1 MGLHFQEVNFAYYLP
16 KSKKKPINFT
26 LKDIN
31 LSINKEDEFIAV
43 IGHTG
48 SGKSTLVQLMNA
60 LLIPSTGKINL
71 FGNIVEHNKKPLLK
85 PIRQQAGLVFQ
96 FPEYQLFEETVIKDI
111 SFGPK
116 NFGFSKDEAH
126 KRALEAAKMMNIKEE
141 LLDRT
146 PFTLSGGE
154 MRKVAIAGILAS
166 NPDVLI
172 LDEPTVGLDPV
183 NKREMLEL
191 LRKFNQELHKTI
203 IIITHDMDVVGEY
216 AKKVLVLKEG
226 NIVHFGDKDSLFS
239 DEEKVKNANLDY
251 PEMVKVLRYLNEKL
265 NLNLNYLKYN
275 KKDAYEELKK
285 VIGEKH
291 E

>member
-31 LSINKEDEFIAV
+31 LSIDKQGEFIAV

-60 LLIPSTGKINL
+60 LLMPSTGRINL
-71 FGNIVEHNKKPLLK
+71 FGNIIEHNKKPLLK

-111 SFGPK
+111 SFGPR
-116 NFGFSKDEAH
+116 NFGFSKEEAH
-126 KRALEAAKMMNIKEE
+126 KRAIEAAKMMNIKEE

-172 LDEPTVGLDPV
+172 LDEPTVGLDPI
-183 NKREMLEL
+183 NKKEMLEL
-191 LRKFNQELHKTI
+191 LKKLNQEMHKSI
-203 IIITHDMDVVGEY
+203 ILITHDMDVVGRY

-226 NIVHFGDKDSLFS
+226 KVVHFGDKDSLFS
-239 DEEKVKNANLDY
+239 NDKKIKEANLDY
-251 PEMVKVLRYLNEKL
+251 PEMVKVLKHLNEKL
-265 NLNLNYLKYN
+265 NLNLDYLKYN
-275 KKDAYEELKK
+275 EKDAIEELKK
-285 VIGEKH
+285 VVGEKH

>member
-1 MGLHFQEVNFAYYLP
+1 M
-16 KSKKKPINFT
+16 
-26 LKDIN
+26 
-31 LSINKEDEFIAV
+31 
-43 IGHTG
+43 
-48 SGKSTLVQLMNA
+48 
-60 LLIPSTGKINL
+60 
-71 FGNIVEHNKKPLLK
+71 
-85 PIRQQAGLVFQ
+85 
-96 FPEYQLFEETVIKDI
+96 IKDI

-265 NLNLNYLKYN
+265 NLIL
-275 KKDAYEELKK
+275 
-285 VIGEKH
+285 II
-291 E
+291 